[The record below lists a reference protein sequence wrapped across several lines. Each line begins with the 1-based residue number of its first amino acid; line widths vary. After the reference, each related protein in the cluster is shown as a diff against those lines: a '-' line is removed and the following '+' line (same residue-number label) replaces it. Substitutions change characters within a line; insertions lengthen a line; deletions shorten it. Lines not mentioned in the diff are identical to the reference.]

1 MSNQQSRTVR
11 PGASAK
17 PPRTLPLLGADDEGG
32 GGGGTAACCPAIAS
46 APLDEE
52 RAADLAK
59 VFKALGDP
67 VRLRLLSMI
76 ASREGG
82 EVCVCELTP
91 AFDLA
96 QPTISHHLKL
106 LRQAGLIDCERRGT
120 WVYYWALP
128 AALERLASVLGAPP
142 DRVPRAGAPRRA
154 GVTA

>member
-1 MSNQQSRTVR
+1 MSKQELEVIGQ
-11 PGASAK
+11 
-17 PPRTLPLLGADDEGG
+17 D
-32 GGGGTAACCPAIAS
+32 AACCPGLAS
-46 APLDEE
+46 APLDED

-76 ASREGG
+76 ASRGEGG

-91 AFDLA
+91 AFDLS

-120 WVYYWALP
+120 WVYYWVLP
-128 AALERLASVLGAPP
+128 AALDRLAAFLKTP
-142 DRVPRAGAPRRA
+142 
-154 GVTA
+154 TAVEALA

>member
-1 MSNQQSRTVR
+1 MSKQELEV
-11 PGASAK
+11 
-17 PPRTLPLLGADDEGG
+17 LGQDA
-32 GGGGTAACCPAIAS
+32 TCCPGLAA
-46 APLDEE
+46 APLDED

-67 VRLRLLSMI
+67 VRLRLMSMI
-76 ASREGG
+76 ASRGRSG

-91 AFDLA
+91 AFDLS

-120 WVYYWALP
+120 WVYYWAVPGVLDNL
-128 AALERLASVLGAPP
+128 AAFLSAPQP
-142 DRVPRAGAPRRA
+142 T

>member
-1 MSNQQSRTVR
+1 MANQER
-11 PGASAK
+11 PGGC
-17 PPRTLPLLGADDEGG
+17 R
-32 GGGGTAACCPAIAS
+32 TAAA
-46 APLDEE
+46 APLDPA
-52 RAADLAK
+52 RAAELAS

-106 LRQAGLIDCERRGT
+106 LRQAGLVNCERRGT
-120 WVYYWALP
+120 WVYYRALP
-128 AALERLASVLGAPP
+128 ATLDRLAGFLHTA
-142 DRVPRAGAPRRA
+142 AGKTLEP
-154 GVTA
+154 VS